1 MCILQQKI
9 PCCIIWHLFITNVL
23 CRERKDALDKQ
34 NKIVTK
40 IKAAVTKAE
49 NAMEAANNQC
59 VNQVSFLFVDSCYIS
74 SSSWIGALFDTGVHD
89 IQYLHASVHMQ

>member
-1 MCILQQKI
+1 MN
-9 PCCIIWHLFITNVL
+9 WHLFIRDVL

-59 VNQVSFLFVDSCYIS
+59 VNQVSFLFVVSCYIS
-74 SSSWIGALFDTGVHD
+74 SSTWVGSLFDAGVHD
-89 IQYLHASVHMQ
+89 IKSLHPSVHLQ